1 MFKSTATDQIVPAV
15 TVAFPGLR
23 QVAPLALGSGLD
35 QVQIDRDLTARYA
48 CGQLT
53 VHVKVGQADHLSG
66 DPDDESLQ
74 RRVDAHASM
83 LVQRLHPTEL
93 PAGEWAM
100 MAPAAEMHFP
110 TAYIAA
116 TDKLTTPA
124 FADAVLAVVAQALHY
139 ATAATEQATP
149 VAADL
154 AEESRWAAECPA
166 DKPVAAYV
174 RTRRRERDRARQEQQ
189 MEASAARWAA
199 VKAEIDEPPAQ

>member
-116 TDKLTTPA
+116 TDKLTPRSPM
-124 FADAVLAVVAQALHY
+124 LC
-139 ATAATEQATP
+139 
-149 VAADL
+149 
-154 AEESRWAAECPA
+154 SRWWPRHSSTPPLLPSRPRRSLPTWPRNPA
-166 DKPVAAYV
+166 GRPI
-174 RTRRRERDRARQEQQ
+174 ARPT
-189 MEASAARWAA
+189 SRW
-199 VKAEIDEPPAQ
+199 PPM